1 MDLARAI
8 DEYLIA
14 TSAAA
19 LELTEVVA
27 AFEIRGRITKM
38 KFDIYDVGEYNYTS
52 LLDSSDVVENT

>member
-8 DEYLIA
+8 DENLIA

-38 KFDIYDVGEYNYTS
+38 KFDIYDVVEYNYIS
-52 LLDSSDVVENT
+52 LLDSCRCS